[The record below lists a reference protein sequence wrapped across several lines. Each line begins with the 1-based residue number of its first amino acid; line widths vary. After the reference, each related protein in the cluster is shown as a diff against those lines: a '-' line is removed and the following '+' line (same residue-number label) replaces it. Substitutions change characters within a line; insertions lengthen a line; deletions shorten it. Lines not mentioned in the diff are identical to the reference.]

1 MRLVLL
7 GRVRVIANVIW
18 GNVDSSARDMYVRRR
33 GTLVEVRTPAKVN
46 LFLEILSRRADGFHE
61 IETLMT
67 PVGLYDRVS
76 LAANSTG
83 ILSLTCRWSRG
94 VESQRTRRGAADC
107 SVWEAIP
114 AGEDNLLLKSVR
126 RLREFSGV
134 QQGAQ
139 IVLVKG
145 IPAAAGLGGASSDAA
160 AGLVAANV
168 AWRLGWSRQQLAKV
182 AAELGSDVP
191 FFLHGGPCLCRG
203 RGERIEAVS
212 GCRPLNVVVVRPPAG
227 LSTAEVYR
235 ACRPA
240 EQPRRADGILAAVRC
255 GDAAN
260 VGRLLFN
267 RLEEAAARLSPWVE
281 RLRNAFG
288 RLDCLGYQMS
298 GSGTSFVGICR
309 HAGHARQV
317 AARLRA
323 AGLGAVFA
331 ARTHEVAFRGE

>member
-1 MRLVLL
+1 
-7 GRVRVIANVIW
+7 
-18 GNVDSSARDMYVRRR
+18 MYVRRR
-33 GTLVEVRTPAKVN
+33 GTLVEVQTPAKVN

-83 ILSLTCRWSRG
+83 IVSLTCRWSRG
-94 VESQRTRRGAADC
+94 VEGQRTRRGAADC

-126 RLREFSGV
+126 RLREISGV

-160 AGLVAANV
+160 AGLVAANI

-203 RGERIEAVS
+203 RGERVEAVS
-212 GCRPLNVVVVRPPAG
+212 GCRPLDVAVVRPPGG
-227 LSTAEVYR
+227 LSTADVYR

-267 RLEEAAARLSPWVE
+267 RLEEAAARLSPSVE

-309 HAGHARQV
+309 HAGHARHV
-317 AARLRA
+317 ASRLRA

-331 ARTHEVAFRGE
+331 ARTHDVAYRGE